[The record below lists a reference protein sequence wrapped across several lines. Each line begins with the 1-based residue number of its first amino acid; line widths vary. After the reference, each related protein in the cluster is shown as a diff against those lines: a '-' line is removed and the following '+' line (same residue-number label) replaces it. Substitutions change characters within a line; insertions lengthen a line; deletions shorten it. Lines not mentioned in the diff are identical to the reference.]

1 MPEWKDIKQ
10 YLEYLHL
17 DEPIIGLNSLVQI
30 PDHVTEDGKNVLKYK
45 CRLCFV
51 EMDQYSMVTHIVGR
65 KHRQKYLELKRPDL
79 VTWSDSNQKQPGLV
93 ARAKAAVVEKQ
104 EGWGTPEPLKQPKV
118 YQGLNLRP
126 SVQQQQPYYGQDV
139 HRSASLD
146 EEQEGVSYYIDE
158 KYGHQPYPQEN
169 QHQRAYEEADPGGR
183 SSRGDLSRGRLREE
197 YEREPYSRGDRHM
210 PIDVQEKTY
219 HEGVPKNRFNDKDLR
234 VHQPGGSHYQKEHMQ
249 SSQYGAYD
257 DRKSAGN
264 PVPMHGRSLHDE
276 GKKGTVRERSWDK
289 ASEMQGYPHMHEPNA
304 YLMEDIPAKRKKKS
318 RFSDATAE
326 EIAYAHMRH
335 SKKHI
340 PKEQTRGPSV
350 RGALDRGEPV
360 RGAANRGPPVRGEP
374 VRGAPNRGPP
384 VRGEPVRG
392 ALDRGPPVRGEP
404 IRGAPDRGP
413 PVRGEPVRGT
423 PNRGEPVRAA
433 LDRGPPV
440 RGEPVRG
447 ALDRGPPVRGAPMN
461 QFVDS
466 GSASHLNQKDDS
478 VLDIFNNIEIENMED
493 ARILKEKLCTVLKEF
508 QASKTE
514 RVGGH
519 TSHTQSV
526 SDHRGVNPTDQRR
539 DDPDSMYQQNRGFQ
553 DPRRYDDDRRGL
565 QEYRDDPRAFRQD
578 EDPRAPRHYAD
589 YPSSHPEARPYD
601 DDPRGFPKPRGPEN
615 PQSHPERRR
624 YDDDLRQK
632 EPRYEEYPQASRA
645 DADLRSS
652 QEARYYEDHYR
663 GYGSM
668 ESERDWER
676 SQESFGKSS
685 GHFQSHA
692 LQDGGRMYGGRGQQR
707 AHQSNH
713 QPGTEE
719 LYDPFQPSSSP
730 PPESSSSTS
739 LDKIASTLLELVS
752 RR

>member
-45 CRLCFV
+45 CRMCFV
-51 EMDQYSMVTHIVGR
+51 EMDLYSMVTHIVGR

-79 VTWSDSNQKQPGLV
+79 VTWNDNNLKQPGLV
-93 ARAKAAVVEKQ
+93 VRAKAAVVEKH

-118 YQGLNLRP
+118 YEGLNLRP
-126 SVQQQQPYYGQDV
+126 SVQQQQQPYYGQDV

-146 EEQEGVSYYIDE
+146 VSKQTYVSEEQEGVSYYIDE
-158 KYGHQPYPQEN
+158 KYGRQPCPQEN
-169 QHQRAYEEADPGGR
+169 WHERAYEETDPGGR
-183 SSRGDLSRGRLREE
+183 PSREDLGRGRLREE
-197 YEREPYSRGDRHM
+197 YEREPYSRADRHV

-219 HEGVPKNRFNDKDLR
+219 YEGVPKNRFNDKDLR
-234 VHQPGGSHYQKEHMQ
+234 VHQPGGSHYQKEHIH

-276 GKKGTVRERSWDK
+276 GKRGTVREMHSRSWDK
-289 ASEMQGYPHMHEPNA
+289 ASEMQGYSHMHEPNA
-304 YLMEDIPAKRKKKS
+304 YSMEDIPAKRKKKS

-326 EIAYAHMRH
+326 EIAFAHMRH
-335 SKKHI
+335 SNKHI
-340 PKEQTRGPSV
+340 PKEQTRGQPGRGAPDRGAPARGEPV
-350 RGALDRGEPV
+350 RGALDRGP
-360 RGAANRGPPVRGEP
+360 AVRGEP
-374 VRGAPNRGPP
+374 VRGALDRGPP

-404 IRGAPDRGP
+404 
-413 PVRGEPVRGT
+413 VRG
-423 PNRGEPVRAA
+423 A

-447 ALDRGPPVRGAPMN
+447 ALDRGPPVRGAAVRGAPSN

-508 QASKTE
+508 QAAKTE
-514 RVGGH
+514 RVVGH

-526 SDHRGVNPTDQRR
+526 SDHRGVNPTDHRR
-539 DDPDSMYQQNRGFQ
+539 DDPDSMYLQNRGYQ
-553 DPRRYDDDRRGL
+553 EPRRYDDDRRGY
-565 QEYRDDPRAFRQD
+565 QEYRDDLREFRQD

-615 PQSHPERRR
+615 PQSQPERRR
-624 YDDDLRQK
+624 YDDNLRQK
-632 EPRYEEYPQASRA
+632 EPRYEEYPQALRV

-652 QEARYYEDHYR
+652 QEARYYEDYYR
-663 GYGSM
+663 GYESM

-676 SQESFGKSS
+676 SQESFGKPP
-685 GHFQSHA
+685 GHFKSHS
-692 LQDGGRMYGGRGQQR
+692 LQDGGRMYVGRGQQR
-707 AHQSNH
+707 AHQGNH
-713 QPGTEE
+713 QPVTEE